1 MYKKQPS
8 IRYSESAYNDTFV
21 FRCMKA
27 IIPLLD
33 HPHSYFFPGE
43 EELQAMTKRLSRMT
57 REIDHRKHYKAD
69 GVIKNAKFKDLEVL
83 LVETAGPFGK
93 TDNRKTS
100 FDNVKGMFALLS
112 MLKTIA
118 DQYFLGSVNT
128 FQKLKLYYLQPSGN
142 L

>member
-1 MYKKQPS
+1 
-8 IRYSESAYNDTFV
+8 
-21 FRCMKA
+21 MKA

-69 GVIKNAKFKDLEVL
+69 GVIRNSKFKGLEVL